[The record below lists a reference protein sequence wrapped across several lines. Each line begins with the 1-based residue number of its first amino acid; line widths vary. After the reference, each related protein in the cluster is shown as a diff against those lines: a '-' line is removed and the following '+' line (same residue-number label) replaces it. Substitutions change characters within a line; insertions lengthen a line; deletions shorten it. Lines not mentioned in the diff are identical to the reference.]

1 MDRIILAST
10 SPRRRQILD
19 QLRIPFLVFT
29 EEMDENRF
37 SSQRRRIRS
46 LVMLISRNKA
56 QAAATHFSNGLVLG
70 ADTVVSFNRK
80 VLGQPGS
87 ADDARKY
94 LRMLSGNT
102 HQVFSGIT
110 VLNTA
115 DGISYSSFSCTS
127 VRFRRLSEKQISSY
141 IERGEW
147 SGKAGGYAIQGEAAL
162 FVEGII
168 GSFYNVMGLPV
179 EELYRLLSK
188 YDYFSSDGKYFPIRR
203 V

>member
-1 MDRIILAST
+1 MDRIILASK
-10 SPRRRQILD
+10 SPRRRQILA
-19 QLRIPFLVFT
+19 QLRIPFLVFS

-37 SSQRRRIRS
+37 SGQRRRVRS
-46 LVMLISRNKA
+46 LVMLISRRKA
-56 QAAATHFSNGLVLG
+56 QAAATHFSSGLVLA
-70 ADTVVSFNRK
+70 ADTVVSFNRR
-80 VLGQPGS
+80 VLGQPENPDEAS
-87 ADDARKY
+87 KY

-110 VLNTA
+110 VMNAA
-115 DGISYSSFSCTS
+115 DGTEYSSFSCTS

-141 IERGEW
+141 IEGKEW
-147 SGKAGGYAIQGEAAL
+147 SGKAGAYAIQGEAAL

-179 EELYRLLSK
+179 EELYRLLSR
-188 YDYFSSDGKYFPIRR
+188 YDYFSSDGKFCPIRR